1 MNDIC
6 YVLTFNIHLTY
17 NFFLLVKHNSYT
29 FIEISLLSIPKVKY
43 VDIVC
48 YNRYYSWYSDSGY
61 LDLISYQLDR
71 EMQLWH
77 NMTGKLLLMTEYG
90 ADAVAGL
97 YQV

>member
-1 MNDIC
+1 MDIHIISQ
-6 YVLTFNIHLTY
+6 YFDLH
-17 NFFLLVKHNSYT
+17 FFLFPCY
-29 FIEISLLSIPKVKY
+29 LLQVKY

-48 YNRYYSWYSDSGY
+48 YNRYYAWYSDSGY

-90 ADAVAGL
+90 GDAVAGL
-97 YQV
+97 YQVKYGLFLWSGSAVV